1 MSSPRAGY
9 LPDQRSALPRP
20 FGRLALMQMQMQ
32 AGGSSRD
39 LVPDSDADTG
49 TDTDIQLDG
58 GRVAVRATLEPGGWH
73 KSEAE
78 TGSQAFMLHAFM
90 PSGLR
95 LHADSG
101 LPSTMALPLPHAL

>member
-9 LPDQRSALPRP
+9 LPDSDCPAL
-20 FGRLALMQMQMQ
+20 FGRLALMQMQ
-32 AGGSSRD
+32 ADCSSRD
-39 LVPDSDADTG
+39 LVPGSDADTG

-78 TGSQAFMLHAFM
+78 TGSQASLALAGFR
-90 PSGLR
+90 P
-95 LHADSG
+95 HADGG
-101 LPSTMALPLPHAL
+101 LPSTLALPLPHAL

>member
-1 MSSPRAGY
+1 
-9 LPDQRSALPRP
+9 
-20 FGRLALMQMQMQ
+20 MQMQ
-32 AGGSSRD
+32 ADGSSRD
-39 LVPDSDADTG
+39 LVPGSDADTG

-78 TGSQAFMLHAFM
+78 TGSQAFM